1 MPKYFFD
8 IKDGHRLVD
17 PTAKHFDSDEDA
29 IAMAKVFAIQ
39 VSLDSPKIDPK
50 RHISVLNEA
59 RGEVSQV
66 PVYSQPTF
74 APTRKKTASKAE

>member
-17 PTAKHFDSDEDA
+17 PNAKHFDSDDDA

-39 VSLDSPKIDPK
+39 VSLDAPRVDPT
-50 RHISVLNEA
+50 RHISVMNEA
-59 RGEVSQV
+59 RGEVAKV
-66 PVYSQPTF
+66 PVYSKPTF
-74 APTRKKTASKAE
+74 ATAPKKDTSETE